1 MSKVVPSSP
10 SHRRNADSTAS
21 GTALSQE
28 WYTGSSYKKSY
39 SLISSNEYS
48 AVDLRGKITGETE
61 VETPASHTRTR
72 RTARFLK
79 GPIPLE
85 AIAQAACLPGKALAV
100 YLAVHHRCDLEN
112 RSNITLPAALLD
124 SIGREPERQSASPPV
139 PRASGPRAYRTQGG
153 YRHAH
158 LAHIERSPTPTIIST
173 ALATAR

>member
-10 SHRRNADSTAS
+10 SHRRNADSAAS

-48 AVDLRGKITGETE
+48 AVGLGGKITGETE

-100 YLAVHHRCDLEN
+100 YLAVHHRCDLES
-112 RSNITLPAALLD
+112 RSNITLPAALLTQL
-124 SIGREPERQSASPPV
+124 GVNRNAKA
-139 PRASGPRAYRTQGG
+139 RALQ
-153 YRHAH
+153 H
-158 LAHIERSPTPTIIST
+158 LEQAGLVRIERKVGT
-173 ALATAR
+173 ATRILLTSNAARPRRLNPPP